1 MSARTPD
8 KTLCYIITSRYK
20 GKSVPEVAKEL
31 RMGTEQL
38 KGLIFRHRLS
48 YDIKYLRDSRIWH
61 LRSKG
66 LTLREISN
74 ITHTSIS
81 TIKGVIEAGRNAIAK
96 PEHPELLVKIEG
108 IEPEAIT
115 LLQNELKQVR
125 IKRINEALAKV
136 AQMKK
141 AM

>member
-8 KTLCYIITSRYK
+8 KTLCHIIESRYK

-31 RMGTEQL
+31 SMGTERL

-66 LTLREISN
+66 LTLREISE
-74 ITHTSIS
+74 ITHTALC
-81 TIKGVIEAGRNAIAK
+81 TIKIILRAGRNAIAK
-96 PEHPELLVKIEG
+96 PVHPELLVKIEG
-108 IEPEAIT
+108 IEPEAI
-115 LLQNELKQVR
+115 R
-125 IKRINEALAKV
+125 
-136 AQMKK
+136 MS
-141 AM
+141 